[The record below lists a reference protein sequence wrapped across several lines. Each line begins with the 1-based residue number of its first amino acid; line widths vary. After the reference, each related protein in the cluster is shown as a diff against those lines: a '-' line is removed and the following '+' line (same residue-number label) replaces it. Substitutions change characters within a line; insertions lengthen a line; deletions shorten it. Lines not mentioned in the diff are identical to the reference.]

1 MMESAGGAPARS
13 AAMAREAS
21 AAVSAYTRKHDRTEP
36 GMFGEKHRDEELEA
50 EAREQAARAVEASES
65 DDASVDSDEAVEEA
79 LEPDR

>member
-1 MMESAGGAPARS
+1 
-13 AAMAREAS
+13 
-21 AAVSAYTRKHDRTEP
+21 
-36 GMFGEKHRDEELEA
+36 MFGEKHRDEELEA